1 MRAVAPHIMTA
12 AALAEVRTGNPKI
25 EVRGLTMAYGE
36 QVVQR
41 DLAFTVPQGEI
52 FVIMGDSGCG
62 KSTLMRHMIGL
73 NPPAAGEVYY
83 DGEAFWAGSD
93 ETRERLMRRFGVLYQ
108 YAALFSSLTLAE
120 NVSLPLLEQARLGS
134 VEALQVARLKLA
146 LVGLAGFEDH
156 YPAEISGGMR
166 KRAGLARAMALDPEI
181 LYFDEPSAGLD
192 PLSSRRLDDLILEL
206 RDSLG
211 TTIVLVTHELPS
223 IFELGDDAVFLD
235 AERKTMIARGKP
247 DELRQSPEPKVRA
260 FLARER
266 L

>member
-1 MRAVAPHIMTA
+1 MEPA
-12 AALAEVRTGNPKI
+12 KI
-25 EVRGLTMAYGE
+25 EVRGLTMAYGD

-41 DLAFTVPQGEI
+41 DVAFTVGRSQI

-73 NPPAAGEVYY
+73 NPPAAGDVLY
-83 DGEAFWAGSD
+83 DGEAFWAASD
-93 ETRERLMRRFGVLYQ
+93 DRRERLQRRFGVLYQ
-108 YAALFSSLTLAE
+108 YAALFSSMTLAE
-120 NVSLPLLEQARLGS
+120 NVSLPLLEQADL
-134 VEALQVARLKLA
+134 VQAEALEVARLKLA
-146 LVGLAGFEDH
+146 LVGLAGFEDY

-235 AERKTMIARGKP
+235 AERRTVIAHGKP
-247 DELRQSPEPKVRA
+247 TELKHSPEAKVRA
-260 FLARER
+260 FLGRER